1 MLQTLYTTYYKG
13 NNMEDYNKT
22 VPQDINHVLPV
33 FLADNY
39 QKIAL
44 IVAVPPPNKPTVP
57 SANSHTARIG
67 VHMP

>member
-1 MLQTLYTTYYKG
+1 
-13 NNMEDYNKT
+13 MEDYNKT